1 LGEEVS
7 KNQIGEMSMGDS
19 VYDYSAKTIDGKEKS
34 LSEYEGKAILVV
46 NTASK

>member
-1 LGEEVS
+1 
-7 KNQIGEMSMGDS
+7 MSMSNS
-19 VYDYSAKTIDGKEKS
+19 VYNYSAKTIDGKEKA

>member
-1 LGEEVS
+1 
-7 KNQIGEMSMGDS
+7 MSNS
-19 VYDYSAKTIDGKEKS
+19 VYNYSAKTIDGKEKA